1 MSEFLTEINYDK
13 LIEKS
18 LKNVVVEALKIA
30 ERQGLPGEHHFYIT
44 FKTNHPQT
52 RISDQLK
59 SQYPEE
65 MTIVIQ
71 HQFSNLIVETS
82 GFGIDLSFG
91 GIRQTLYIPF
101 DAITYFA
108 DPYAKF
114 GLSFNFDDEPI
125 SHNTDNDFAAE
136 MAEEPKKP
144 PTASQPSF
152 PSTLSAKIKC
162 AKIRS
167 HRRQTPNQ
175 HFAGRRI
182 LRRTCRHSQR
192 KRRQH

>member
-18 LKNVVVEALKIA
+18 LKNVIVEALKIA

-125 SHNTDNDFAAE
+125 SHNTDNNFAAE
-136 MAEEPKKP
+136 MEEEPKK
-144 PTASQPSF
+144 TSNGVATVVSIDAF
-152 PSTLSAKIKC
+152 
-162 AKIRS
+162 
-167 HRRQTPNQ
+167 
-175 HFAGRRI
+175 
-182 LRRTCRHSQR
+182 R
-192 KRRQH
+192 KK

>member
-52 RISDQLK
+52 R
-59 SQYPEE
+59 

-82 GFGIDLSFG
+82 GFSIDLSFG

-136 MAEEPKKP
+136 MEEEPKK
-144 PTASQPSF
+144 TSNGVATVVSIDAF
-152 PSTLSAKIKC
+152 
-162 AKIRS
+162 
-167 HRRQTPNQ
+167 
-175 HFAGRRI
+175 
-182 LRRTCRHSQR
+182 R
-192 KRRQH
+192 KK

>member
-1 MSEFLTEINYDK
+1 
-13 LIEKS
+13 
-18 LKNVVVEALKIA
+18 
-30 ERQGLPGEHHFYIT
+30 
-44 FKTNHPQT
+44 
-52 RISDQLK
+52 
-59 SQYPEE
+59 

-82 GFGIDLSFG
+82 GFSIDLSFG

-136 MAEEPKKP
+136 MEEEPKK
-144 PTASQPSF
+144 TSNGVATVVSIDAF
-152 PSTLSAKIKC
+152 
-162 AKIRS
+162 
-167 HRRQTPNQ
+167 
-175 HFAGRRI
+175 
-182 LRRTCRHSQR
+182 R
-192 KRRQH
+192 KK